1 MKIPVGLGSR
11 GAVLPHSLRTNT
23 ARAAPRSLSPAFPS
37 AAGSEHIEDGLLL
50 VRVLFVPSD
59 PATMNIFKKKVDPK
73 GAATHSLISFVAGGW
88 CPFRFVDP
96 REIWGIIAAVLF
108 GAHCCLASII
118 RGVEVPSPPPEL
130 RRRGSRWIS
139 ASARPG
145 GRPAWLGLGF

>member
-1 MKIPVGLGSR
+1 MGS
-11 GAVLPHSLRTNT
+11 
-23 ARAAPRSLSPAFPS
+23 ARAAPSSPTLYARTQHAPHPALSLLRSHLPS
-37 AAGSEHIEDGLLL
+37 AAAGSEHIEDGLLL
-50 VRVLFVPSD
+50 VRVRFVPSD

-96 REIWGIIAAVLF
+96 REIWGVIAAVLF